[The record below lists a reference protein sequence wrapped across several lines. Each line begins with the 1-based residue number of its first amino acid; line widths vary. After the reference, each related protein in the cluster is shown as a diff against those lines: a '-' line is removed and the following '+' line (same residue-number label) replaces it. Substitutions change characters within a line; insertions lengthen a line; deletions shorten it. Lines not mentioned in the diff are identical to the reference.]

1 MKSNGCLVVTGRKS
15 DMMIISG
22 ELVSPS
28 FLEDIFKK
36 HECIS
41 NAYMFP
47 IHDKQAFQQ
56 ACATILLRKDKV
68 TTAEELDQFMK
79 KEKGK
84 YPDSFLATRH
94 VPKTYLFFDSFP
106 LTHSGKLNRKAF
118 MGTIKSRLIKQ

>member
-1 MKSNGCLVVTGRKS
+1 
-15 DMMIISG
+15 
-22 ELVSPS
+22 
-28 FLEDIFKK
+28 
-36 HECIS
+36 
-41 NAYMFP
+41 MFP
-47 IHDKQAFQQ
+47 IHDKQALQQ

-106 LTHSGKLNRKAF
+106 LIIMSDFRPVTTRQRFDF
-118 MGTIKSRLIKQ
+118 MNPTSSDLYQPVLS